1 MNKAELSALFAQ
13 QFNEAPSF
21 VIASP
26 GRINLIGE
34 HVDYNGGFVL
44 PAAINKYM
52 YVAVSQRNDSQI
64 ALHAA
69 DLNQNYQTTVDA
81 PLQRSKLDWPNYVLG
96 VVDEL
101 RKDGHV
107 VSGFNILITGNIPIG
122 AGVSSSAAL
131 ECATVFACKH
141 LFDLDISK
149 QAMVK
154 TAQRAEN
161 NFVGVNCGVMDQF
174 ASMFGKADHVI
185 KLDCADLSYTYF
197 PFKLEGISIVLFDTF
212 VKHSLASS
220 EYNTRRQECETGLAA
235 LRQQFY
241 IASFRAATQVML
253 DAVADSVSDKVY
265 NRCKYVIEEIARM
278 EAACNHLL
286 AHEIDA
292 FGARMYETHT
302 GLSELYEVSCAELD
316 CIVQNCKK
324 ENAIIGARMMGGGF
338 GGCVIALV
346 DTTRVE
352 EVYKSINTAYQNQ
365 FGRAMGKYLMQIGDG
380 TGLLEE

>member
-13 QFNEAPSF
+13 QFNEAPLF

-34 HVDYNGGFVL
+34 HVDYNDGFVL
-44 PAAINKYM
+44 PAAIDKYM
-52 YVAVSQRNDSQI
+52 FVAVSHRNDSQI
-64 ALHAA
+64 LLHAT
-69 DLNQNYQTTVDA
+69 DLNQNYQTNLDA
-81 PLQRSKLDWPNYVLG
+81 ALQPSSSGWPNYVLG
-96 VVDEL
+96 VIQDLLEA
-101 RKDGHV
+101 GYAI
-107 VSGFNILITGNIPIG
+107 SGFNMLITGNIPIG

-149 QAMVK
+149 QAMVQ

-174 ASMFGKADHVI
+174 ASMFSKADHVI

-235 LRQQFY
+235 LHQQFS
-241 IASFRAATQVML
+241 ITSFREATLDML
-253 DAVADSVSDKVY
+253 DTVADSISSNVY
-265 NRCKYVIEEIARM
+265 NRCKYVVEEIARM

-286 AHEIDA
+286 AGEIDA
-292 FGARMYETHT
+292 FGARMYETHM

-324 ENAIIGARMMGGGF
+324 ENDIVGARMMGGGF

-346 DTTRVE
+346 QTANVE
-352 EVYKSINTAYQNQ
+352 VVYNRINTAYQNT
-365 FGRAMGKYLMQIGDG
+365 FGRTMGKYLMQIGDG
-380 TGLLEE
+380 TRLLN

>member
-1 MNKAELSALFAQ
+1 MNKAEVSALFAQ
-13 QFNEAPSF
+13 QFNEAPLF

-34 HVDYNGGFVL
+34 HVDYNSGFVL
-44 PAAINKYM
+44 PAAIDKYM
-52 YVAVSQRNDSQI
+52 YVAVSKRNDNQI
-64 ALHAA
+64 VLHAA
-69 DLNQNYQTTVDA
+69 DLNQNDQTSLDA
-81 PLQRSKLDWPNYVLG
+81 PLQPSSSGWPNYVLG
-96 VVDEL
+96 VIHDL
-101 RKDGHV
+101 LAAGHS
-107 VSGFNILITGNIPIG
+107 VSGFNMLITGNIPIG

-141 LFDLDISK
+141 LFDLNISK
-149 QAMVK
+149 EAMVT

-197 PFKLEGISIVLFDTF
+197 PFKLDGISIVLFDTF

-220 EYNTRRQECETGLAA
+220 EYNTRRQECVIGLAL
-235 LRQQFY
+235 LRQKFS
-241 IASFRAATQVML
+241 IVSFREATITML
-253 DAVADSVSDKVY
+253 DAVADSISDKIY

-286 AHEIDA
+286 AGEIDA
-292 FGARMYETHT
+292 FGVCMYETHT

-316 CIVQNCKK
+316 NIVQNCKK
-324 ENAIIGARMMGGGF
+324 ESAIVGARMMGGGF

-346 DTTRVE
+346 QTTNVE
-352 EVYKSINTAYQNQ
+352 AVYNRINTEYQNK
-365 FGRAMGKYLMQIGDG
+365 FGRTMGKYLMQIGDG
-380 TGLLEE
+380 TRFL

>member
-1 MNKAELSALFAQ
+1 MNKAKLSALFAS

-34 HVDYNGGFVL
+34 HVDYNHGFVL
-44 PAAINKYM
+44 PAAIDKYM
-52 YVAVSQRNDSQI
+52 YVAVSKRNDHQI
-64 ALHAA
+64 VMHAA
-69 DLNQNYQTTVDA
+69 DIQQNYQTSLDNA
-81 PLQRSKLDWPNYVLG
+81 SQRSNVDWPNYVLG
-96 VVDEL
+96 VAHEL
-101 RKDGHV
+101 KKDGHAV
-107 VSGFNILITGNIPIG
+107 LGFNILITGNIPVG

-131 ECATVFACKH
+131 ECATVFALMH
-141 LFDLDISK
+141 LFDINISK
-149 QAMVK
+149 QAMVQI
-154 TAQRAEN
+154 AQRAEN

-220 EYNTRRQECETGLAA
+220 EYNTRRQECETGLAV
-235 LRQQFY
+235 LRQQFL
-241 IASFRAATQVML
+241 ITSFREATLVML
-253 DAVADSVSDKVY
+253 EAVADSISDKVY

-278 EAACNHLL
+278 EAACDHLL
-286 AHEIDA
+286 AGEIDA
-292 FGARMYETHT
+292 FGARMYETHK

-316 CIVQNCKK
+316 CIVENCKK
-324 ENAIIGARMMGGGF
+324 EKDIVGARMMGGGF

-346 DTTRVE
+346 QATKVE
-352 EVYKSINTAYQNQ
+352 EIYNRINTAYQNK
-365 FGRAMGKYLMQIGDG
+365 FGRNMGKYLMQIGDG
-380 TGLLEE
+380 TRLLD

>member
-1 MNKAELSALFAQ
+1 MNKAEVSTLFAQ

-34 HVDYNGGFVL
+34 HVDYNSGFVL
-44 PAAINKYM
+44 PAAIDKYM
-52 YVAVSQRNDSQI
+52 YVAVSKRNDHQI
-64 ALHAA
+64 VLHAA
-69 DLNQNYQTTVDA
+69 DIPQHYQTSLDA
-81 PLQRSKLDWPNYVLG
+81 ALQRSNLDWPNYVLG

-101 RKDGHV
+101 KKNGHSI
-107 VSGFNILITGNIPIG
+107 SGFNILITGNIPVG

-149 QAMVK
+149 QLMVQV
-154 TAQRAEN
+154 AQRAEN

-174 ASMFGKADHVI
+174 ASMFGKVDHVI

-220 EYNTRRQECETGLAA
+220 EYNTRRQECETGIAA
-235 LRQQFY
+235 IRQKFS
-241 IASFRAATQVML
+241 ITSFREATLTML
-253 DAVADSVSDKVY
+253 NAVADTISRDVF
-265 NRCKYVIEEIARM
+265 NRCTYVIKEIARM
-278 EAACNHLL
+278 EVACNHLL
-286 AHEIDA
+286 AGEINA

-302 GLSELYEVSCAELD
+302 GLSKLYKVSCPELD
-316 CIVQNCKK
+316 LIVENCIK
-324 ENAIIGARMMGGGF
+324 EEAIIGARMMGGGF

-346 DTTRVE
+346 QTTE
-352 EVYKSINTAYQNQ
+352 LEAVYSRINTVFENT
-365 FGRAMGKYLMQIGDG
+365 FGRSMGKYVMQIGDG
-380 TGLLEE
+380 TSLL

>member
-1 MNKAELSALFAQ
+1 MNKAEVSALFAQ
-13 QFNEAPSF
+13 QFNEAPLF

-34 HVDYNGGFVL
+34 HVDYNHGFVL
-44 PAAINKYM
+44 PAAIDKYM
-52 YVAVSQRNDSQI
+52 YVAVSKRNDNQI
-64 ALHAA
+64 VLHAA
-69 DLNQNYQTTVDA
+69 DLNQNHQTCLDA
-81 PLQRSKLDWPNYVLG
+81 PLQPSSSGWPNYVLG

-101 RKDGHV
+101 IKDGHA
-107 VSGFNILITGNIPIG
+107 VSGFSILITGNIPIG

-141 LFDLDISK
+141 LFDVDIS
-149 QAMVK
+149 QQEMVK

-174 ASMFGKADHVI
+174 ASMFGKTDHVI

-220 EYNTRRQECETGLAA
+220 EYNTRRKECELGLVE
-235 LRQQFY
+235 LRQKFS
-241 IASFRAATQVML
+241 IGTFREATLAML
-253 DAVADSVSDKVY
+253 DAVAEIISSEVY
-265 NRCKYVIEEIARM
+265 HRCRYVIDEIARM

-286 AHEIDA
+286 AGEINA
-292 FGARMYETHT
+292 FGACMYETHT

-324 ENAIIGARMMGGGF
+324 ENAIVGARMMGGGF

-346 DTTRVE
+346 QTTKVE
-352 EVYKSINTAYQNQ
+352 EVYNRINYEYQNK
-365 FGRAMGKYLMQIGDG
+365 FGRSMGKYLMQIGNG
-380 TGLLEE
+380 TRLLD

>member
-1 MNKAELSALFAQ
+1 MNKAEVSALFAQ

-34 HVDYNGGFVL
+34 HVDYNSGFVL
-44 PAAINKYM
+44 PAAIDKYM

-64 ALHAA
+64 LLHAT
-69 DLNQNYQTTVDA
+69 DLNQNFQTNLDA
-81 PLQRSKLDWPNYVLG
+81 ALQPSSSGWPNYVLG
-96 VVDEL
+96 VIDEL

-107 VSGFNILITGNIPIG
+107 VSGFNMLITGNIPIG

-149 QAMVK
+149 QSMVI

-220 EYNTRRQECETGLAA
+220 EYNTRRQECETGLAV
-235 LRQQFY
+235 LRQQFS
-241 IASFRAATQVML
+241 ITSFREATLAML
-253 DAVADSVSDKVY
+253 DTVADSISDKVY

-286 AHEIDA
+286 AGEIGA
-292 FGARMYETHT
+292 FGTRMYETHM
-302 GLSELYEVSCAELD
+302 GLSELYEVSCPELD
-316 CIVQNCKK
+316 CIVENCKK
-324 ENAIIGARMMGGGF
+324 ENDIVGARMMGGGF

-346 DTTRVE
+346 QTANVE
-352 EVYKSINTAYQNQ
+352 VLYNRINTAYQNK
-365 FGRAMGKYLMQIGDG
+365 FGRNMGKYLMQIGDG
-380 TGLLEE
+380 TRLLD

>member
-1 MNKAELSALFAQ
+1 
-13 QFNEAPSF
+13 
-21 VIASP
+21 VSP

-34 HVDYNGGFVL
+34 HVDYNDGFVL
-44 PAAINKYM
+44 PAAIDKYM
-52 YVAVSQRNDSQI
+52 FVAVSHRNDSQI
-64 ALHAA
+64 LLHAT
-69 DLNQNYQTTVDA
+69 DLNQNYQTNLDA
-81 PLQRSKLDWPNYVLG
+81 ALQPSSSGWPNYVLG
-96 VVDEL
+96 VIDEL

-107 VSGFNILITGNIPIG
+107 VSGFNMLITGNIPIG

-149 QAMVK
+149 QAMVQ

-185 KLDCADLSYTYF
+185 KLDCSDLSYTYF

-235 LRQQFY
+235 LRQQFS
-241 IASFRAATQVML
+241 ITSFREATLDML
-253 DAVADSVSDKVY
+253 DTVADSISDKVY
-265 NRCKYVIEEIARM
+265 NRCTYVIEEIDRM
-278 EAACNHLL
+278 EAACNHLI
-286 AHEIDA
+286 AGEIDA
-292 FGARMYETHT
+292 FGARMYETHM
-302 GLSELYEVSCAELD
+302 GLSELYEVSCTELD

-324 ENAIIGARMMGGGF
+324 ENDIVGARMMGGGF

-346 DTTRVE
+346 QTANVE
-352 EVYKSINTAYQNQ
+352 AVYNRINTAYQNT
-365 FGRAMGKYLMQIGDG
+365 FGRTMGKYLMQIGDG
-380 TGLLEE
+380 TRLLN

>member
-34 HVDYNGGFVL
+34 HVDYNSGFVL
-44 PAAINKYM
+44 PAAIDKYM

-64 ALHAA
+64 ALHAT
-69 DLNQNYQTTVDA
+69 DLNQNYQTNLDA
-81 PLQRSKLDWPNYVLG
+81 ALQRSKLNWPNYVLG
-96 VVDEL
+96 VIDEL

-107 VSGFNILITGNIPIG
+107 ISGFNMLITGNIPIG

-149 QAMVK
+149 QSMVI

-220 EYNTRRQECETGLAA
+220 EYNTRRKECETGLAA
-235 LRQQFY
+235 LRQQFS
-241 IASFRAATQVML
+241 ITSFREATLDML
-253 DAVADSVSDKVY
+253 NTVTNSISDKVY

-286 AHEIDA
+286 AGKIDS

-302 GLSELYEVSCAELD
+302 GLSELYEVSCPELD
-316 CIVQNCKK
+316 CIVENCKK

-346 DTTRVE
+346 QTVNVE
-352 EVYKSINTAYQNQ
+352 GVYNRINTAYQNK
-365 FGRAMGKYLMQIGDG
+365 FGQTMGKYLMQIGDG
-380 TGLLEE
+380 TRLLN

>member
-13 QFNEAPSF
+13 QFNEAPLF

-34 HVDYNGGFVL
+34 HVDYNDGFVL
-44 PAAINKYM
+44 PAAIDKYM
-52 YVAVSQRNDSQI
+52 FVAVSHRNDSQI
-64 ALHAA
+64 LLHAT
-69 DLNQNYQTTVDA
+69 DLNQNYQTNLDA
-81 PLQRSKLDWPNYVLG
+81 ALQPSSSGWPNYVLG
-96 VVDEL
+96 VIDEL

-107 VSGFNILITGNIPIG
+107 VSGFNMLITGNIPIG

-149 QAMVK
+149 QAMVQ

-185 KLDCADLSYTYF
+185 KLDCSDLSYTYF

-220 EYNTRRQECETGLAA
+220 EYNTRIQECETGLAA
-235 LRQQFY
+235 LRQQFS
-241 IASFRAATQVML
+241 IASFREATLDML
-253 DAVADSVSDKVY
+253 DTVADSISSNVY
-265 NRCKYVIEEIARM
+265 NRCTYVIEEIARM

-286 AHEIDA
+286 AGEIDA
-292 FGARMYETHT
+292 FGARMYETHM

-324 ENAIIGARMMGGGF
+324 ENDIVGARMMGGGF

-346 DTTRVE
+346 QTANVE
-352 EVYKSINTAYQNQ
+352 VVYNRINTAYQNT
-365 FGRAMGKYLMQIGDG
+365 FGRTMGKYLMQIGDG
-380 TGLLEE
+380 TRLLN

>member
-1 MNKAELSALFAQ
+1 MNKAEVSALFAQ

-34 HVDYNGGFVL
+34 HVDYNSGFVL
-44 PAAINKYM
+44 PAAIDKYM
-52 YVAVSQRNDSQI
+52 YVAVSQRNNSQI
-64 ALHAA
+64 LLHAT
-69 DLNQNYQTTVDA
+69 DLNQNYQTNLDA
-81 PLQRSKLDWPNYVLG
+81 ALQRSNLGWPNYVLG
-96 VVDEL
+96 VIDVL
-101 RKDGHV
+101 RKDGHI
-107 VSGFNILITGNIPIG
+107 VSGFNMLITGNIPIG

-149 QAMVK
+149 QSMVK

-220 EYNTRRQECETGLAA
+220 EYNTRREECETGLAV
-235 LRQQFY
+235 LRQQFS
-241 IASFRAATQVML
+241 ITSFREATLDML
-253 DAVADSVSDKVY
+253 NTVTNSISDKVY

-286 AHEIDA
+286 NHEIVA

-302 GLSELYEVSCAELD
+302 GLSELYEVSCPELD
-316 CIVQNCKK
+316 CIVENCKK
-324 ENAIIGARMMGGGF
+324 EKDIVGARMMGGGF
-338 GGCVIALV
+338 GGCVVALV
-346 DTTRVE
+346 QATKVE
-352 EVYKSINTAYQNQ
+352 EIYNRINTAYQKK
-365 FGRAMGKYLMQIGDG
+365 FGRNIGKYLMQIGDG
-380 TGLLEE
+380 TRLLD

>member
-1 MNKAELSALFAQ
+1 MNKAEVSALFAQ
-13 QFNEAPSF
+13 QFSEAPSF

-34 HVDYNGGFVL
+34 HVDYNSGFVL
-44 PAAINKYM
+44 PAAIDKYM

-64 ALHAA
+64 ALHAT
-69 DLNQNYQTTVDA
+69 DLNQNFQTNLDA
-81 PLQRSKLDWPNYVLG
+81 ALQRSNLDWPNYVLG
-96 VVDEL
+96 VIDQL

-107 VSGFNILITGNIPIG
+107 ISGFNMLITGNIPIG

-149 QAMVK
+149 QVMVK

-235 LRQQFY
+235 LRQQFSITSY
-241 IASFRAATQVML
+241 REATL
-253 DAVADSVSDKVY
+253 DILNSVTNSISDKVY

-286 AHEIDA
+286 AGEIGA
-292 FGARMYETHT
+292 FGTRMYETHK
-302 GLSELYEVSCAELD
+302 GLSELYEVSCTELD
-316 CIVQNCKK
+316 CIVENCKK
-324 ENAIIGARMMGGGF
+324 EKDIVGARMMGGGF
-338 GGCVIALV
+338 GGCVVALV
-346 DTTRVE
+346 QATKVE
-352 EVYKSINTAYQNQ
+352 EIYNRINTAYQNK
-365 FGRAMGKYLMQIGDG
+365 FGRNMGKYLMQIGDG
-380 TGLLEE
+380 TRLLD

>member
-34 HVDYNGGFVL
+34 HVDYNSGFVL
-44 PAAINKYM
+44 PAAIDKYM
-52 YVAVSQRNDSQI
+52 YVAVSKRNDSHI
-64 ALHAA
+64 LLHAA
-69 DLNQNYQTTVDA
+69 DLYQNYQTNLDA
-81 PLQRSKLDWPNYVLG
+81 PLQPSSSGWPNYVLG
-96 VVDEL
+96 VVHDLLEA
-101 RKDGHV
+101 GYS
-107 VSGFNILITGNIPIG
+107 VSGFNMLITGNIPIG

-141 LFDLDISK
+141 LFDLNISK
-149 QAMVK
+149 EVMVT

-174 ASMFGKADHVI
+174 ASMFGKSDHVI

-212 VKHSLASS
+212 VKHTLASS
-220 EYNTRRQECETGLAA
+220 EYNTRREECETGLAA
-235 LRQQFY
+235 LRQQFS
-241 IASFRAATQVML
+241 ITSFREATLDML
-253 DAVADSVSDKVY
+253 NTVTNSISDKVY

-286 AHEIDA
+286 AGKLDA

-302 GLSELYEVSCAELD
+302 GLSDLYEVSCPELD
-316 CIVQNCKK
+316 CIVENCKK

-346 DTTRVE
+346 QTANVE
-352 EVYKSINTAYQNQ
+352 DVYNRINNAYQNK
-365 FGRAMGKYLMQIGDG
+365 FGQTMGKYLMQIGDG
-380 TGLLEE
+380 TRLLD

>member
-34 HVDYNGGFVL
+34 HVDYNSGFVL
-44 PAAINKYM
+44 PAAIDKYM
-52 YVAVSQRNDSQI
+52 FVAVSHRNDSKI
-64 ALHAA
+64 FLHAT
-69 DLNQNYQTTVDA
+69 DLNQNYQSNLDDV
-81 PLQRSKLDWPNYVLG
+81 LQRSNLGWPNYVLG
-96 VVDEL
+96 VIDEL

-107 VSGFNILITGNIPIG
+107 VSGFNMLITGNIPIG

-149 QAMVK
+149 QSMVK
-154 TAQRAEN
+154 IAQRAEN

-235 LRQQFY
+235 LRQQFS
-241 IASFRAATQVML
+241 ITSFREATLAML
-253 DAVADSVSDKVY
+253 DTVADSISDKVY
-265 NRCKYVIEEIARM
+265 NRCKYLIEEIGRM

-286 AHEIDA
+286 AGEIGA
-292 FGARMYETHT
+292 FGTRMYETHM
-302 GLSELYEVSCAELD
+302 GLSELYEVSCPELD
-316 CIVQNCKK
+316 CIVENCKK
-324 ENAIIGARMMGGGF
+324 ENDIVGARMMGGGF

-346 DTTRVE
+346 QTANVE
-352 EVYKSINTAYQNQ
+352 VLYNRINTAYQNK
-365 FGRAMGKYLMQIGDG
+365 FGRNMGKYLMHIGDG
-380 TGLLEE
+380 TRLLD

>member
-1 MNKAELSALFAQ
+1 MNKAEVSTLFAQ
-13 QFNEAPSF
+13 QFNEAPLF

-34 HVDYNGGFVL
+34 HVDYNHGFVL
-44 PAAINKYM
+44 PAAIDKYM
-52 YVAVSQRNDSQI
+52 YVAVSKRNDNQI
-64 ALHAA
+64 VLHAA
-69 DLNQNYQTTVDA
+69 DLNQNHQNSLDA
-81 PLQRSKLDWPNYVLG
+81 PLQPSSSGWPNYVLG
-96 VVDEL
+96 VIHDL
-101 RKDGHV
+101 LAAGY
-107 VSGFNILITGNIPIG
+107 SIAGFNMLITGNIPIG

-141 LFDLDISK
+141 LFDLNISK
-149 QAMVK
+149 EAMVT

-197 PFKLEGISIVLFDTF
+197 PFKLEGISIVLFDTL
-212 VKHSLASS
+212 VKHTLASS
-220 EYNTRRQECETGLAA
+220 EYNTRRDECETGLAA
-235 LRQQFY
+235 LRQKFS
-241 IASFRAATQVML
+241 IGTFREASLAML
-253 DAVADSVSDKVY
+253 DAASDSITGNVY

-286 AHEIDA
+286 AGEIVG

-316 CIVQNCKK
+316 NIVQNCKK
-324 ENAIIGARMMGGGF
+324 ENVIVGARMMGGGF

-346 DTTRVE
+346 QTTKVE
-352 EVYKSINTAYQNQ
+352 EVFNRINNEYQNK
-365 FGRAMGKYLMQIGDG
+365 FGRSMGKYLIQIGDG
-380 TGLLEE
+380 TRLLD

>member
-1 MNKAELSALFAQ
+1 MNKAEVSALFAQ
-13 QFNEAPSF
+13 QFNEAPLF

-34 HVDYNGGFVL
+34 HVDYNSGFVL
-44 PAAINKYM
+44 PAAIDKYM
-52 YVAVSQRNDSQI
+52 YVAVSQRNDNQI
-64 ALHAA
+64 LLHAT
-69 DLNQNYQTTVDA
+69 DLNQNYQTNLDA
-81 PLQRSKLDWPNYVLG
+81 ALQPSSSGWPNYVLG
-96 VVDEL
+96 VIDEL

-107 VSGFNILITGNIPIG
+107 VSGFNMLITGNIPIG

-149 QAMVK
+149 QAMVQ

-185 KLDCADLSYTYF
+185 KLDCSDLSYTYF
-197 PFKLEGISIVLFDTF
+197 PFKLDGISIVLFDTF

-235 LRQQFY
+235 LRQQFS
-241 IASFRAATQVML
+241 ITSFREATLDML
-253 DAVADSVSDKVY
+253 DTVADSISSNVY
-265 NRCKYVIEEIARM
+265 NRCTYVIEEIARM

-286 AHEIDA
+286 AGEIDA
-292 FGARMYETHT
+292 FGARMYETHM

-324 ENAIIGARMMGGGF
+324 ENDIVGARMMGGGF

-346 DTTRVE
+346 QTANVE
-352 EVYKSINTAYQNQ
+352 VVYNRINTAYQNT
-365 FGRAMGKYLMQIGDG
+365 FGRTMGKYLMQIGDG
-380 TGLLEE
+380 TRLLN

>member
-1 MNKAELSALFAQ
+1 MNKAEVSALFAQ
-13 QFNEAPSF
+13 QFNEAPLF

-34 HVDYNGGFVL
+34 HVDYNHGFVL
-44 PAAINKYM
+44 PAAIDKYM
-52 YVAVSQRNDSQI
+52 YVAVSKRNDNQI
-64 ALHAA
+64 VLHAA
-69 DLNQNYQTTVDA
+69 DLNQNHQTCLDA
-81 PLQRSKLDWPNYVLG
+81 PLQPSSSGWPNYVLG

-101 RKDGHV
+101 KKTGYFI
-107 VSGFNILITGNIPIG
+107 SGFNILITGNIPIG

-141 LFDLDISK
+141 LFDLDISQ
-149 QAMVK
+149 QAMVQI
-154 TAQRAEN
+154 AQRAEN

-174 ASMFGKADHVI
+174 ASMFGKTDHVI

-220 EYNTRRQECETGLAA
+220 EYNTRRKECELGLVE
-235 LRQQFY
+235 LRQKFS
-241 IASFRAATQVML
+241 IGTFREATLAML
-253 DAVADSVSDKVY
+253 DAATGSITNKVY
-265 NRCKYVIEEIARM
+265 NRCKYVIDEIARM

-286 AHEIDA
+286 AGEINA
-292 FGARMYETHT
+292 FGACMYETHT

-324 ENAIIGARMMGGGF
+324 ENAIVGARMMGGGF

-346 DTTRVE
+346 QTTKVE
-352 EVYKSINTAYQNQ
+352 EVYNRINYEYQNK
-365 FGRAMGKYLMQIGDG
+365 FGRSMGKYLMQIGNG
-380 TGLLEE
+380 TRLLD

>member
-1 MNKAELSALFAQ
+1 MNKAEVSALFAQ
-13 QFNEAPSF
+13 QFSEAPSF

-34 HVDYNGGFVL
+34 HVDYNSGFVL
-44 PAAINKYM
+44 PAAIDKYI

-64 ALHAA
+64 ALHAT
-69 DLNQNYQTTVDA
+69 DLNQNFQTNLDA
-81 PLQRSKLDWPNYVLG
+81 ALQRSNLDWPNYVLG
-96 VVDEL
+96 VIDEL

-107 VSGFNILITGNIPIG
+107 ISGFNMLITGNIPIG

-149 QAMVK
+149 QVMVK

-220 EYNTRRQECETGLAA
+220 EYNTRRQECETGLAV
-235 LRQQFY
+235 LRQQFL
-241 IASFRAATQVML
+241 ITSFREATLVML
-253 DAVADSVSDKVY
+253 DTVADSISDKVY
-265 NRCKYVIEEIARM
+265 NCCKYVIEEIARM
-278 EAACNHLL
+278 EAACDHLL
-286 AHEIDA
+286 AGEIDA
-292 FGARMYETHT
+292 FGARMYETHK

-316 CIVQNCKK
+316 CIVENCKK
-324 ENAIIGARMMGGGF
+324 EKDIVGARMMGGGF

-346 DTTRVE
+346 QTTNVE
-352 EVYKSINTAYQNQ
+352 DVYNRINTAYQNT
-365 FGRAMGKYLMQIGDG
+365 FGRNMGKYLMQIGDG
-380 TGLLEE
+380 TRLLD

>member
-1 MNKAELSALFAQ
+1 MNKAEVSALFAQ

-34 HVDYNGGFVL
+34 HVDYNNGFVL
-44 PAAINKYM
+44 PAAINKHM
-52 YVAVSQRNDSQI
+52 YVAVSKRNDHQI
-64 ALHAA
+64 VLHAA
-69 DLNQNYQTTVDA
+69 DISQNYQTSLDA
-81 PLQRSKLDWPNYVLG
+81 PLQPSNLDWPNYVLG
-96 VVDEL
+96 VAHEL
-101 RKDGHV
+101 KKDGHA

-131 ECATVFACKH
+131 ECATVFALMH
-141 LFDLDISK
+141 LFDINISK
-149 QAMVK
+149 QAMVQV
-154 TAQRAEN
+154 AQRAEN

-235 LRQQFY
+235 LRQQFS
-241 IASFRAATQVML
+241 ITSFREATLTML
-253 DAVADSVSDKVY
+253 DAVADTISKDVY
-265 NRCKYVIEEIARM
+265 SRCRYVIEEIARM

-286 AHEIDA
+286 AAEIDA

-302 GLSELYEVSCAELD
+302 GLSKLYNVSCPELD
-316 CIVQNCKK
+316 LIVENCIN
-324 ENAIIGARMMGGGF
+324 ESAIIGARMMGGGF

-346 DTTRVE
+346 QATELET
-352 EVYKSINTAYQNQ
+352 VYNRINTVYENA
-365 FGRAMGKYLMQIGDG
+365 FGRSMGKYVMQIGDG
-380 TGLLEE
+380 TRLLN

>member
-1 MNKAELSALFAQ
+1 MNKAEVSALFAQ

-34 HVDYNGGFVL
+34 HVDYNCGFVL
-44 PAAINKYM
+44 PAAIDKYM
-52 YVAVSQRNDSQI
+52 YVAVSHRNDSHI
-64 ALHAA
+64 LLHAA
-69 DLNQNYQTTVDA
+69 DLNQNYQTNLDA
-81 PLQRSKLDWPNYVLG
+81 PLQPSSSGWPNYVLG
-96 VVDEL
+96 VVHDLLEA
-101 RKDGHV
+101 GYS
-107 VSGFNILITGNIPIG
+107 VSGFNMLITGNIPIG

-149 QAMVK
+149 QSMVI

-197 PFKLEGISIVLFDTF
+197 PFKLEGIRIVLFDTF
-212 VKHSLASS
+212 VKHTLASS
-220 EYNTRRQECETGLAA
+220 EYNTRRKECETGLAA
-235 LRQQFY
+235 LRQQFS
-241 IASFRAATQVML
+241 ITSFREATLDML
-253 DAVADSVSDKVY
+253 NSVTNSISDKVY

-278 EAACNHLL
+278 EAACDHLL
-286 AHEIDA
+286 AGEIEA
-292 FGARMYETHT
+292 FGTRMYETHK

-316 CIVQNCKK
+316 CIVENCKK
-324 ENAIIGARMMGGGF
+324 ENDIVGARMMGGGF

-346 DTTRVE
+346 QTVNVE
-352 EVYKSINTAYQNQ
+352 GVYNRINTAYQNK
-365 FGRAMGKYLMQIGDG
+365 FGQTMGKYLMQIGDG
-380 TGLLEE
+380 TRFL

>member
-1 MNKAELSALFAQ
+1 
-13 QFNEAPSF
+13 
-21 VIASP
+21 
-26 GRINLIGE
+26 
-34 HVDYNGGFVL
+34 
-44 PAAINKYM
+44 M

-64 ALHAA
+64 ALHAT
-69 DLNQNYQTTVDA
+69 DLNQNFQTNLDA
-81 PLQRSKLDWPNYVLG
+81 ALQRSNLDWPNYVLG
-96 VVDEL
+96 VIDEL

-107 VSGFNILITGNIPIG
+107 ISGFNMLITGNIPIG

-149 QAMVK
+149 QVMVK

-220 EYNTRRQECETGLAA
+220 EYNTRRQECETGLAV
-235 LRQQFY
+235 LRQQFL
-241 IASFRAATQVML
+241 ITSFREATLVML
-253 DAVADSVSDKVY
+253 DTVADSISDKVY

-278 EAACNHLL
+278 EAACDHLL
-286 AHEIDA
+286 AGEIDA
-292 FGARMYETHT
+292 FGARMYETHK

-316 CIVQNCKK
+316 CIVENCKK
-324 ENAIIGARMMGGGF
+324 EKDIVGARMMGGGF

-346 DTTRVE
+346 QTTNVE
-352 EVYKSINTAYQNQ
+352 DVYNRINTAYQNT
-365 FGRAMGKYLMQIGDG
+365 FGRNMGKYLMQIGDG
-380 TGLLEE
+380 TRLLD